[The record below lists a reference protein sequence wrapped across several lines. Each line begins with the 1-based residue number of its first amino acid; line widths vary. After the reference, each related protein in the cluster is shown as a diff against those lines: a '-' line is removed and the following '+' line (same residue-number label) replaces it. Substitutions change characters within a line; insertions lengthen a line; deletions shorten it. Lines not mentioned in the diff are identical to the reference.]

1 MLQTGQEITE
11 LDSSGFVTSS
21 PTVFAG
27 NIGEKK
33 YILQVECRSVCLH
46 VCIVCFDA
54 CFCLSAGVHFCF
66 CDTVYGCVYVFVYVC
81 VYVFVHVCMC
91 VCVCVL
97 NPSYDLLVV
106 PDGQQ
111 YFCWLT

>member
-33 YILQVECRSVCLH
+33 YILQVSNNVCL
-46 VCIVCFDA
+46 
-54 CFCLSAGVHFCF
+54 
-66 CDTVYGCVYVFVYVC
+66 FVRV
-81 VYVFVHVCMC
+81 C
-91 VCVCVL
+91 VCVCTCVRVSVCVHIMCDD
-97 NPSYDLLVV
+97 PYSY
-106 PDGQQ
+106 
-111 YFCWLT
+111 